1 MLYACTT
8 SLLLIV
14 GCVLF
19 HYEALRFIGAAAVG
33 VRQHRRAGLVV
44 IFGVVAAHRVEIL
57 IPATSPENPPRPY
70 TRNAWA

>member
-14 GCVLF
+14 GRVLF
-19 HYEALRFIGAAAVG
+19 HYEALRHIGAAAVG
-33 VRQHRRAGLVV
+33 VRQQRRAGLVV
-44 IFGVVAAHRVEIL
+44 IFGAVAVHRVEIL
-57 IPATSPENPPRPY
+57 VPATSSQKPPLPY